1 MGATNTAVTST
12 SVSPPELPAA
22 FDDGVLDDIRARLT
36 SLPRQRLK
44 GDAPRAAVL
53 VPLCHVEGKASVLFT
68 RRSESVGT
76 HKGHVSFPG
85 GMVDDTDA
93 DVEAAA
99 LRELFEEVG
108 LAGARV
114 RVLGRYHD
122 ARAVTGV
129 HVTPIVGFL
138 GELSLD
144 ELDPNPAEIDGVFT
158 LALPELVDP
167 ARRYQQDYGERG
179 RLQVFDAGPWP
190 VWGLTAYILEGVLRD
205 VMDIALPDV
214 DVRPGRPI

>member
-1 MGATNTAVTST
+1 MTS
-12 SVSPPELPAA
+12 PPAPLPELPSA
-22 FDDGVLDDIRARLT
+22 FDDDVLERMEERLG
-36 SLPRQRLK
+36 SLSLQELS

-53 VPLCHVEGKASVLFT
+53 VPLCHVDGAASILFT

-93 DVEAAA
+93 DVEDAA
-99 LRELFEEVG
+99 LREMFEEIGVERE
-108 LAGARV
+108 RV

-129 HVTPIVGFL
+129 HVTPVVGFL
-138 GELSLD
+138 GELSLS
-144 ELDPNPAEIDGVFT
+144 ELRPNPDEIGGVFS
-158 LALPELVDP
+158 LALPELIGTEQ
-167 ARRYQQDYGERG
+167 RYLQDFGPRG

-205 VMDIALPDV
+205 VMDLALPDV
-214 DVRPGRPI
+214 DVRPGPV

>member
-1 MGATNTAVTST
+1 MTA
-12 SVSPPELPAA
+12 PKEILPELPST
-22 FDDGVLDDIRARLT
+22 FDDGVLEGIRARLS
-36 SLPRQRLK
+36 SLPERRLP
-44 GDAPRAAVL
+44 GDGPRAAVL
-53 VPLCHVEGKASVLFT
+53 VPLCHVEGVASVLFT

-85 GMVDDTDA
+85 GMVDDTDPS
-93 DVEAAA
+93 VEAAA
-99 LRELFEEVG
+99 LREVFEEVG
-108 LAGARV
+108 LAEERV

-122 ARAVTGV
+122 ALAVTGV

-144 ELDPNPAEIDGVFT
+144 ELRPNPAEIGGVFS
-158 LALPELVDP
+158 LQLPELVDP
-167 ARRYQQDYGERG
+167 ARRYQQDFGERG

-205 VMDIALPDV
+205 AMEITLPEV
-214 DVRPGRPI
+214 EVHPGRLI